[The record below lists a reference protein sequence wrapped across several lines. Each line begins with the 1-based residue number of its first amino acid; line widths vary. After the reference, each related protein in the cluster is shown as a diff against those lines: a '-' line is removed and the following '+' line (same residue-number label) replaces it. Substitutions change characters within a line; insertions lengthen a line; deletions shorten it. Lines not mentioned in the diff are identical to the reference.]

1 MKKKLLI
8 LTMAFAAL
16 ATVMLT
22 SCKKEEKPSFEGSR
36 NDITEMKET
45 PNRGIDPVLVIQELA
60 RNYGMIFDFDNL
72 WGPYSVSLNSMVD
85 IYVVPSSWSIYN
97 NFYLTF
103 FLNRSAN
110 LLGIYV
116 ADLSYAFGL
125 KESSFAPPFTSY
137 YYEVVDPEF
146 FNVGV
151 DSNQKDYNVVF
162 TGEVQISASNGQRS
176 LVVDNNIGT
185 IPNIDYNLFYNLSHG
200 IYTLERPHMY
210 PMSSSF
216 GRIEM
221 AFCMANTF
229 YVNFYQ

>member
-8 LTMAFAAL
+8 LTMAFVAL

-72 WGPYSVSLNSMVD
+72 LGPYSVSLASGVD
-85 IYVVPSSWSIYN
+85 IYVVPSSWSAYN
-97 NFYLTF
+97 NYYLTF
-103 FLNRSAN
+103 FLSRSAN

-116 ADLSYAFGL
+116 ADLSYAFGF
-125 KESSFAPPFTSY
+125 KESSFAPPYTSF
-137 YYEVVDPEF
+137 YYEVVDSEF
-146 FNVGV
+146 FNVGTE
-151 DSNQKDYNVVF
+151 SNQKDYDVVF
-162 TGEVQISASNGQRS
+162 TGDVQISASNGQCS
-176 LVVDNNIGT
+176 LVVNNNIGT
-185 IPNIDYNLFYNLSHG
+185 IPSIDYNLFYNLSSG
-200 IYTLERPHMY
+200 TYTLEYPYMY
-210 PMSSSF
+210 PMNSRF
-216 GRIEM
+216 GPVEM
-221 AFCMANTF
+221 AFRMAATF